1 MRNIQL
7 NNDKLKIELED
18 LKENLNDKESG
29 FHDLQDEIFK
39 SHQDIEDLK
48 KENEEQLSKIE
59 NLRQIIT

>member
-1 MRNIQL
+1 MRVVKDTSL
-7 NNDKLKIELED
+7 GLL
-18 LKENLNDKESG
+18 
-29 FHDLQDEIFK
+29 HDLQDEIFK

>member
-48 KENEEQLSKIE
+48 KENEERK
-59 NLRQIIT
+59 NGM